1 MAFPSRCS
9 ESKEVTGGR
18 SPLTVSVTR
27 RKRESADKP
36 GAVHSAK
43 HSNKGCSL
51 SKDRVAPF
59 TRNCFPNENCKL
71 TAAFHSRCSLTF
83 ARQHRIQKITCC
95 FVAQPTGRSRGRANT
110 A

>member
-27 RKRESADKP
+27 RKRGSADKP
-36 GAVHSAK
+36 GALHSAK
-43 HSNKGCSL
+43 LSNKGCSH
-51 SKDRVAPF
+51 SKVRVAPF
-59 TRNCFPNENCKL
+59 TRNCFPSENCKL
-71 TAAFHSRCSLTF
+71 TTAFHSRCSVTF
-83 ARQHRIQKITCC
+83 DRQHRMQKITCC
-95 FVAQPTGRSRGRANT
+95 FVARPIGRSHGRANT